1 MELKYP
7 QNLYYPYKLDT
18 FKDLKVLIQL
28 TMDVGADIENAVIEN
43 IVDDED
49 YLLFKKEDDDDWKF
63 GEQASELISSLKISK
78 DDLVKKIENYEATE
92 VVSEIGRDGT
102 VTIRDKEIEIIVSE
116 ETLTAETGGADLIEM
131 INAGEIVRIL
141 FKDEERNDVILIISH
156 FNGSLER
163 LKNNLA
169 K

>member
-7 QNLYYPYKLDT
+7 PNLYYPYELDT

-28 TMDVGADIENAVIEN
+28 TMDVGADIQNAVIEN
-43 IVDDED
+43 IIDDED
-49 YLLFKKEDDDDWKF
+49 YLLLKKEDDDDWKF
-63 GEQASELISSLKISK
+63 GEQASELISLLKISK
-78 DDLVKKIENYEATE
+78 DDLVKKIENYDATE
-92 VVSEIGRDGT
+92 VVSEIARDGM

-116 ETLTAETGGADLIEM
+116 ETLTAETSGADSIEM
-131 INAGEIVRIL
+131 INAGEIVKIL
-141 FKDEERNDVILIISH
+141 FEDEDGDDAILILSH

-163 LKNNLA
+163 LKNNLT

>member
-7 QNLYYPYKLDT
+7 QNLYYPYELDT

-28 TMDVGADIENAVIEN
+28 TEDVGADIESAEIEN
-43 IVDDED
+43 IIDDQD
-49 YLLFKKEDDDDWKF
+49 YLLFKKEHDKEWKF
-63 GEQASELISSLKISK
+63 GEQASELISSLGITK
-78 DDLVKKIENYEATE
+78 DDFVKKIENYEATE
-92 VVSEIGRDGT
+92 VVSEIARDGI

-116 ETLTAETGGADLIEM
+116 ETLTAETSGADSIKM
-131 INAGEIVRIL
+131 INAGEIVKIL
-141 FKDEERNDVILIISH
+141 FEDEDGDDAILILSH
-156 FNGSLER
+156 FRGSLER